1 MGVGKYSPT
10 VSTSYAKDQNWFT
23 KNGGDFGNGKNP
35 DSLYDDDGFDSYGY
49 NENSIDRAGIS
60 ESSYMTNYSQ
70 YPDGELYYRLYE
82 EISDDWAGRDIL
94 AERAARESAKEDP
107 EIVLLMNQ
115 LSELQDIQQ
124 KAKQLESSVKL
135 KIKMKYPNIPV

>member
-1 MGVGKYSPT
+1 MSVGKYSPT

-49 NENSIDRAGIS
+49 DENNVDRAGIS
-60 ESSYMTNYSQ
+60 ESSYMNSYSQ

-107 EIVLLMNQ
+107 EIALLMNQ

-135 KIKMKYPNIPV
+135 KIKMKYPNLPV